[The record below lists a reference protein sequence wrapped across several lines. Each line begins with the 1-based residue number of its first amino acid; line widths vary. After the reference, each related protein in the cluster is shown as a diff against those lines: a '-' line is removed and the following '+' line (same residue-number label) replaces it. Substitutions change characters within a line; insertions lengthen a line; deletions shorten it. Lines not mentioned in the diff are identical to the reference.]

1 MAKKQ
6 KLRIPQADNYQRI
19 NYLYQV
25 KRIFHS
31 VGMIVNYNAY
41 CTAAAKYDWY
51 KYKLSQKA

>member
-25 KRIFHS
+25 KRNFHS
-31 VGMIVNYNAY
+31 VGMVVNFDTY
-41 CTAAAKYDWY
+41 CTDAAKYD
-51 KYKLSQKA
+51 